1 MKGQEE
7 GARKHGMK
15 AGRKIQKGGQIQ
27 KSGQIAGLAE
37 KFAHAGK
44 NPKQLG
50 RCNVFLN
57 FFIWMGCFPP
67 KNLQKWRDRL
77 ALDVCLQL

>member
-1 MKGQEE
+1 MMKGQEE

-50 RCNVFLN
+50 RCNVFLI
-57 FFIWMGCFPP
+57 FFHMDGMFPT
-67 KNLQKWRDRL
+67 KKSSKMARS
-77 ALDVCLQL
+77 ACT